1 MEEVIARDRTVMA
14 WVLALSIAA
23 AILMWLVAS
32 PRWMMGRVTQE
43 AVLLSDVYGEARAEE
58 MVRRAS
64 AVGLAMY
71 RGVTSFLSERR
82 GTRWAVTRG
91 QTARWLFTFFVLRIE
106 SAFYSAL
113 LLLPVVL
120 AFLWDGW
127 VQRAISREAKGYINP
142 VRFNIGVYLLHAGW
156 ILPFVLLV
164 YPGPLHPLW
173 FAGYWLL
180 LAVGGHLA
188 LKYLQHRL

>member
-64 AVGLAMY
+64 GIGLAMY
-71 RGVTSFLSERR
+71 RGVTSFLSQRR
-82 GTRWAVTRG
+82 GSQWAATRG

-106 SAFYSAL
+106 SAFYSVL

-120 AFLWDGW
+120 ASLWDGW

-142 VRFNIGVYLLHAGW
+142 VRFNIGVYLLHAGG

-164 YPGPLHPLW
+164 YPGALHPLW